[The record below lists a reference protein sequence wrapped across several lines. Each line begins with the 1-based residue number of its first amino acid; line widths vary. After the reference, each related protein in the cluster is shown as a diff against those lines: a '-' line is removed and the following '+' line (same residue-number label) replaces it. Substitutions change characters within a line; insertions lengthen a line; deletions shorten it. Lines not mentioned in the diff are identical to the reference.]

1 MINESARHYCSRA
14 SSVLLLKNYKV
25 VVMHLQHER
34 GEEQEANSNGLNKQT
49 DAEFQK
55 VKHLFSIFIFITFSN
70 GGS

>member
-1 MINESARHYCSRA
+1 MVLARGLPCCPGSRTLDG
-14 SSVLLLKNYKV
+14 V
-25 VVMHLQHER
+25 R

-55 VKHLFSIFIFITFSN
+55 VRKFSIFIFITFSN

>member
-1 MINESARHYCSRA
+1 
-14 SSVLLLKNYKV
+14 
-25 VVMHLQHER
+25 MHLQHER

-55 VKHLFSIFIFITFSN
+55 VKCLFSIFIFITFSN